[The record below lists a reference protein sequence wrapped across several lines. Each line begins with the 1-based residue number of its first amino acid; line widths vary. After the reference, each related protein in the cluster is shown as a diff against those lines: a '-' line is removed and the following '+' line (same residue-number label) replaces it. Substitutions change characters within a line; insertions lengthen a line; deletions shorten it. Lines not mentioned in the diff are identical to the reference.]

1 MTETRPARPQQL
13 SAACLYLG
21 GIFSIQLIRVL
32 VLVVGISS
40 PDGQDDVR
48 TQIGWFRTDGAS
60 FDDAVSI
67 YRIVLGVLAV
77 LAAAG
82 VVFAIYATRGD
93 HPSRV
98 LLTVL
103 AVVFLF
109 VGLSGLTGADF
120 FAGVLGFIG
129 VVFAVQ
135 LWTPAVRSWFRE
147 LAGKEPLARATPP
160 VVTPPPMPG
169 QLGREPLPKPVSVAG
184 WTALIGSIVVG
195 GLSAMVL
202 LGLVLIGNDY
212 QKIVDQGGIGA
223 DLIRDSGM
231 DYDTMYTA
239 SLAIFSVC
247 LVLSAGGLIGA
258 SLVLARKRSGDVVLF
273 AMSVVTVVVSVLFF
287 PVGLPWTAAAIV
299 VLVQLRKPE
308 AKRWFVRT

>member
-48 TQIGWFRTDGAS
+48 KQIGWFRTDGAS

-98 LLTVL
+98 LLGVL
-103 AVVFLF
+103 AVVFLI
-109 VGLSGLTGADF
+109 VGLSGLTGEDF
-120 FAGVLGFIG
+120 FAGVLGFVG

-147 LAGKEPLARATPP
+147 LAGKEPLAQATPP
-160 VVTPPPMPG
+160 MAAEQPTPA
-169 QLGREPLPKPVSVAG
+169 GREPLPKPVSVAG

-223 DLIRDSGM
+223 DMIRDSGM
-231 DYDTMYTA
+231 DYDTLYAA

-273 AMSVVTVVVSVLFF
+273 VMSVVTVVVSVLFF

>member
-21 GIFSIQLIRVL
+21 GIFSIQLVRVL

-48 TQIGWFRTDGAS
+48 KQIGWFRTDGAS

-98 LLTVL
+98 LLGVL
-103 AVVFLF
+103 AVVFLI
-109 VGLSGLTGADF
+109 VGLSGLTGEDF
-120 FAGVLGFIG
+120 FAGVLGFVG

-147 LAGKEPLARATPP
+147 LAGKEPLAQATPP
-160 VVTPPPMPG
+160 MAAEQPTPA
-169 QLGREPLPKPVSVAG
+169 GREPLPKPVSVAG

-223 DLIRDSGM
+223 DMIRDSGM
-231 DYDTMYTA
+231 DYDTLYAA

-273 AMSVVTVVVSVLFF
+273 VMSVVTVVVSVLFF